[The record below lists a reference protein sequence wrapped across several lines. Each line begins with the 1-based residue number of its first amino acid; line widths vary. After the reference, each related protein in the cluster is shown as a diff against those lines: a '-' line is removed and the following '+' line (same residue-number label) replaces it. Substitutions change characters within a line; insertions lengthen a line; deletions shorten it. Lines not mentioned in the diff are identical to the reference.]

1 MLRRKNMANLTS
13 FGGRSLFDD
22 FFRDVAPGYFIKPL
36 HGDPLPAQIKVDVKE
51 NGDAYTVQAEIPG
64 VGKEDIHVGVEGGV
78 VTISAEV
85 KQHDER
91 KDDKVLRSERYFG
104 SVSRSFQL
112 PQEVD
117 SAACTAKYENGVL
130 ILTLPKR
137 TQAQTKRISVD

>member
-1 MLRRKNMANLTS
+1 MANLMS

-36 HGDPLPAQIKVDVKE
+36 HGDPLPSQIKVDVKE
-51 NGDAYTVQAEIPG
+51 GADAYTVQAEMPG

-117 SAACTAKYENGVL
+117 STACKARYENGVL
-130 ILTLPKR
+130 TLTLPKR
-137 TQAQTKRISVD
+137 AQGTTKRISVD